1 MSSAEGILPSPTA
14 SPPATATEPASATLP
29 RRRLFRKYALLFIAL
44 VGVALLVTSGF
55 DFWFSYQETKSAL
68 VRLQQEKALAAAECI
83 EGFIEE
89 IEQQIGWT
97 THAQWAASPLDQRRQ
112 DYFRLLRQVPAITE
126 VQQLDRDGRERL
138 KVSRLAMDA
147 IDSGTDF
154 SQSPAFIGAAA
165 DPCPRDAA
173 FREAGACL
181 QALYR
186 NCIAAFDLDRGIF
199 KSNSPPDGVN
209 SSYSVL

>member
-14 SPPATATEPASATLP
+14 SAPATATEPASATPP
-29 RRRLFRKYALLFIAL
+29 RRRLFRKYALLFIGL

-55 DFWFSYQETKSAL
+55 DFWFSYQETTSAR
-68 VRLQQEKALAAAECI
+68 VRLQQEKALAAAERI
-83 EGFIEE
+83 EGFIGE

-97 THAQWAASPLDQRRQ
+97 THIQWAASPLDQRRR

-138 KVSRLAMDA
+138 KVSRLVMDA

-154 SQSPAFIGAAA
+154 SQSPAFIGAGP

-173 FREAGACL
+173 FRGAGACL
-181 QALYR
+181 QALHR
-186 NCIAAFDLDRGIF
+186 NLHRGI
-199 KSNSPPDGVN
+199 
-209 SSYSVL
+209 